1 VGDKYVSYGITFASG
16 MVGPETCV
24 PRYSQLPSPAGA
36 RLAIDPSLFSN
47 GTQTGVDLVT
57 CIESCSPSFCCV
69 AQWEVEN
76 NTCRKAQL
84 APVGPLYA
92 ATGASLYYKLPPS
105 QLIAAASQPS
115 TSSSNSSGTGST
127 PTRDTS
133 SSSSSGEGTVRAK
146 TQPAGIYTRCAM
158 DSAWVEQAKLGRIG
172 TSSNPERVEERDVV
186 EWGECSGELN
196 CRLKCEATAAC
207 W

>member
-16 MVGPETCV
+16 MAGPETCV
-24 PRYSQLPSPAGA
+24 PRFSQLPSPAGA
-36 RLAIDPSLFSN
+36 RLAIDPSLFENS
-47 GTQTGVDLVT
+47 TGVDFAT
-57 CIESCSPSFCCV
+57 CIESCSPSSCCI

-92 ATGASLYYKLPPS
+92 TSGASLYYKLPPS
-105 QLIAAASQPS
+105 QLIAAASQLNHS
-115 TSSSNSSGTGST
+115 SSSEDSSNSSST
-127 PTRDTS
+127 I
-133 SSSSSGEGTVRAK
+133 RAK

-158 DSAWVEQAKLGRIG
+158 DSAWVEQAKLGRVG
-172 TSSNPERVEERDVV
+172 TSTNPERVEERDVV
-186 EWGECSGELN
+186 EWGECSSELS
-196 CRLKCEATAAC
+196 CRLKCETNAAC